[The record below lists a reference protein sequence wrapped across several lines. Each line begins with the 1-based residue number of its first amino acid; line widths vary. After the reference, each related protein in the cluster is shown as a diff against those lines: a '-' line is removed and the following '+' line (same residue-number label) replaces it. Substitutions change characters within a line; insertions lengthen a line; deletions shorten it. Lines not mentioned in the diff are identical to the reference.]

1 MLEGTRGASVPMP
14 PADVPTFTLLD
25 GKVIKTVIRP
35 MTPFQLSG
43 GDDFVLKLGKH
54 PMADNLRILGLDGAR
69 PALLQYAEPLQS
81 LLFPG
86 GVL

>member
-1 MLEGTRGASVPMP
+1 
-14 PADVPTFTLLD
+14 
-25 GKVIKTVIRP
+25 

-43 GDDFVLKLGKH
+43 GHDFVLKLGKSEH

-69 PALLQYAEPLQS
+69 PALVQYADPLQS